1 MFSKFFIFFVFFFG
15 LYNFQVVFALWGVA
29 KLVKIDTGSL
39 YFITMATNT
48 FLSDSKFLYE
58 IYSQSGIKKRG
69 EKLSWFNAKVSGWI
83 RILATFWEV
92 LQSMI
97 VYQHIYDHSN
107 QIHRPLVLHFAMF

>member
-1 MFSKFFIFFVFFFG
+1 MK
-15 LYNFQVVFALWGVA
+15 
-29 KLVKIDTGSL
+29 
-39 YFITMATNT
+39 
-48 FLSDSKFLYE
+48 

-83 RILATFWEV
+83 RILATFREV

-107 QIHRPLVLHFAMF
+107 QIHRLLVLHFAMLSQKHKKLNFDV